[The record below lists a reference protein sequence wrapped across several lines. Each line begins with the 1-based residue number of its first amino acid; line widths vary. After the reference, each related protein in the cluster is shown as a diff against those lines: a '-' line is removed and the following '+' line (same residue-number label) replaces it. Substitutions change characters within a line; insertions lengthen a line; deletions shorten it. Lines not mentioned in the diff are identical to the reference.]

1 MPFNKSQPRSNHHH
15 HGGGLFWKNSRK
27 RPPKQAIGSSRHHNV
42 FETTSITMTDNRN
55 ADYKPVGIVHATGI
69 YAVGVAKSL
78 LSGTTNS
85 LGFTAF
91 ESGRYS
97 SARRRALNKLHSELQ
112 GTDKICNL
120 RMEVHET
127 RSTVIA
133 HAYGT
138 LYSTKSNMASLRHS
152 ANNTKKQRSSSNKH
166 HKRSQNLER

>member
-1 MPFNKSQPRSNHHH
+1 MPFTKPQQRCNQ
-15 HGGGLFWKNSRK
+15 GGGLFWKNSRK
-27 RPPKQAIGSSRHHNV
+27 RPPKQAVGSSRNHLNM
-42 FETTSITMTDNRN
+42 FETTSITMTDNRSS
-55 ADYKPVGIVHATGI
+55 DYKPVGIVHATGI

-120 RMEVHET
+120 RMEVQET

-138 LYSTKSNMASLRHS
+138 LYSTKSNTASLRHS
-152 ANNTKKQRSSSNKH
+152 ANNTKKQRSSSNKQY
-166 HKRSQNLER
+166 KRSD